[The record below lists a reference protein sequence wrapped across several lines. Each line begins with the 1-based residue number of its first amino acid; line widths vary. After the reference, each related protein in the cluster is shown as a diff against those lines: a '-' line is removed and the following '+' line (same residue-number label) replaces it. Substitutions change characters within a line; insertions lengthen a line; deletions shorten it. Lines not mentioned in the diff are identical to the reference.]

1 MKLTSPAFANNGKI
15 PSKYTCEGEDVNP
28 PLVFDDVSEDTKSFV
43 LIVEDPDAPAK
54 TWVHWVVFN
63 IPPYTREI
71 DEDTVPDDALLGR
84 TDFGNKS
91 YGGPCPPSGTH
102 RYIFKLYALDTE
114 LDLEVGVTRR
124 EVEYAMQGRVIDEA
138 QLTGLFSRD

>member
-28 PLVFDDVSEDTKSFV
+28 PLVFSDVSEDTKSFV

-63 IPPYTREI
+63 IPPSTREI
-71 DEDTVPDDALLGR
+71 DEDTIPDDALLGR

-114 LDLEVGVTRR
+114 LDLEVGVTKR
-124 EVEYAMQGRVIDEA
+124 EVEYAMQGRIIDEA
-138 QLTGLFSRD
+138 HLTGLFSRD